1 MVATGPA
8 DARTWMRRRRSPGFV
23 SAETHQ
29 ERAFSL
35 RSRPFLSPGPPPG
48 QPLAGNSCPGLS
60 TRPRRSASQRQP
72 APRLETPRGP
82 AKRCSSYSRMML
94 AVEVAALI
102 LVCSIASSASFSRSR
117 GVLESQRK
125 AGYHRGRQALYG
137 RMIATMEPAMENTRR
152 EFLKSVSLS
161 APAAASG
168 ALRKNDVEVR
178 RFPAAA
184 NPESREKCK
193 K

>member
-1 MVATGPA
+1 
-8 DARTWMRRRRSPGFV
+8 
-23 SAETHQ
+23 
-29 ERAFSL
+29 
-35 RSRPFLSPGPPPG
+35 
-48 QPLAGNSCPGLS
+48 
-60 TRPRRSASQRQP
+60 
-72 APRLETPRGP
+72 
-82 AKRCSSYSRMML
+82 
-94 AVEVAALI
+94 
-102 LVCSIASSASFSRSR
+102 
-117 GVLESQRK
+117 
-125 AGYHRGRQALYG
+125 
-137 RMIATMEPAMENTRR
+137 MENTRR